1 MREKRRC
8 KRDGLPIKSSTRLI
22 KTSPSLRS
30 SIMLDMLKPLC
41 AKMKLAQLVNIFLY
55 STQKLSL
62 LRTRKIENVLGYL
75 DLARLFSQEFPW
87 LLIFHLWDVRWV
99 IERRE
104 SPFVAR
110 GRRETS

>member
-41 AKMKLAQLVNIFLY
+41 AKMKLAQLVNIFLC
-55 STQKLSL
+55 SKEKMSL
-62 LRTRKIENVLGYL
+62 LRKRE
-75 DLARLFSQEFPW
+75 
-87 LLIFHLWDVRWV
+87 
-99 IERRE
+99 IERRCAGL
-104 SPFVAR
+104 P
-110 GRRETS
+110 